1 MSIDEG
7 QMLWGQP
14 LREMCTKEEAL
25 PLSRGG
31 GPRLRV
37 GTKRKPWATWA
48 PGTS

>member
-37 GTKRKPWATWA
+37 GTVSSSNRLHSPY
-48 PGTS
+48 